1 MRVLFANHTSSF
13 SGAEVAMLRL
23 LESLPDGV
31 ERAVACPPE
40 GPLAA
45 ALDARGI
52 RRLDMPGTDVSF
64 KISPWSTAKGLA
76 QLAASTT
83 RLAQVARGW
92 GADVIHANGTRAGLL
107 AVPVARAGGP
117 ALVVQVHD
125 HLPHTRLGRLV
136 RSGLARGA
144 DEVIAVSR
152 STARNFDEGLSH
164 PTATPVYISIDL
176 ERFSGPHDDA
186 GVRRELG
193 VGADTPLIGEV
204 AQITPWKGQMDAVE
218 AFAKVREE
226 HPEARLVLVG
236 KVAFESNRY
245 DNHAYERELHDRVR
259 ELGLERYVHF
269 LGQRSDVP
277 EIMSA
282 LDVLVLPSWD
292 EPFGTAALE
301 AMAAGTVASV
311 TSVGGASEYVE
322 DGVAGRVLPP
332 RDPDRWAAAISELLR
347 EPDRRRAMAR
357 RAQAKAQAFTDRAY
371 AEGCMAA
378 YDRALAFRG
387 RADRLMPALD
397 AQL

>member
-1 MRVLFANHTSSF
+1 MRVLFVNHTSSF

-23 LESLPDGV
+23 LESLPGNV

-45 ALDARGI
+45 ALDARGV
-52 RRLDMPGTDVSF
+52 RRLQMPGTDLSF
-64 KISPWSTAKGLA
+64 KISPYCTAKGLT
-76 QLAASTT
+76 QLAASTVVFA
-83 RLAQVARGW
+83 RVARGW

-107 AVPVARAGGP
+107 AVPVARLGGP

-136 RSGLARGA
+136 RQGLAHGA
-144 DEVIAVSR
+144 DEVIGVSR

-176 ERFSGPHDDA
+176 ERFNGPHDDA
-186 GVRRELG
+186 AVRRELG
-193 VGADTPLIGEV
+193 VGPDTPLVGEV
-204 AQITPWKGQMDAVE
+204 AQITPWKGQMDAIE

-226 HPEARLVLVG
+226 HPQARLVLVG
-236 KVAFESNRY
+236 KVAFDSTRY
-245 DNHAYERELHDRVR
+245 DNHQYERDLHERVR

-269 LGQRSDVP
+269 LGHRSDVP

-282 LDVLVLPSWD
+282 LDVLVLPSWE

-311 TSVGGASEYVE
+311 TSEGGASEYVE

-332 RDPDRWAAAISELLR
+332 RDPDRWAGAISELLR
-347 EPDRRRAMAR
+347 EPERRHAMAR
-357 RAQAKAQAFTDRAY
+357 RAQARAQRFTDRAY
-371 AEGCMAA
+371 ADGCMEA
-378 YDRALAFRG
+378 YERALHKRKRAILAEPAPQPRG
-387 RADRLMPALD
+387 
-397 AQL
+397 